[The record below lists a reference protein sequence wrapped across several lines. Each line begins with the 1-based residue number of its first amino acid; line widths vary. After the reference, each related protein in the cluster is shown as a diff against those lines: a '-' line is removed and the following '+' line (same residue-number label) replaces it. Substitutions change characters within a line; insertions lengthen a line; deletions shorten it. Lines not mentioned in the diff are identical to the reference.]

1 LPEDSWEG
9 PVPSSY
15 GLHLVRIDARKAA
28 APPQLAEVRVLVQR
42 EWENERRIRA
52 RDERL
57 QALRERYEVV
67 VEEAE

>member
-1 LPEDSWEG
+1 
-9 PVPSSY
+9 
-15 GLHLVRIDARKAA
+15 LHLVRIDARKAA
-28 APPQLAEVRVLVQR
+28 AAPQLAEVRVLVQR